1 MLNPDDVRS
10 MLEGLGEPEVRRQ
23 IDAGGI
29 SGEAAQYATRWLA
42 ARDNEAQAQR
52 DRDFEEMRRTMRL
65 MRTMVPIGTGAAI
78 AAAVMSFIALNGR
91 HW

>member
-29 SGEAAQYATRWLA
+29 RGDAAVYATRWLA
-42 ARDNEAQAQR
+42 ARDSEAQAQR
-52 DRDFEEMRRTMRL
+52 DRDFEEFRRTMRL
-65 MRTMVPIGTGAAI
+65 MRTLVPIATGAAI
-78 AAAVMSFIALNGR
+78 VAAAMSFIVLNGR